1 MGDDLDS
8 HPLSQL
14 DEADREFVLR
24 FVLASGSLKDVAT
37 SYSVS
42 YPTIRAKLDQLI
54 ERLDRLRRGRPTSP
68 LQELVARMV
77 EKGELIPS
85 AARRLLAEH
94 QKEIK
99 RIQET

>member
-1 MGDDLDS
+1 MGDDNP
-8 HPLSQL
+8 HPLEQL
-14 DEADREFVLR
+14 DDADREFVLR
-24 FVLASGSLKDVAT
+24 FVLASGSLKDVAA

-54 ERLDRLRRGRPTSP
+54 ERLERIRRGRPTSP

-77 EKGELIPS
+77 EKGELVPS

-99 RIQET
+99 RLQEK